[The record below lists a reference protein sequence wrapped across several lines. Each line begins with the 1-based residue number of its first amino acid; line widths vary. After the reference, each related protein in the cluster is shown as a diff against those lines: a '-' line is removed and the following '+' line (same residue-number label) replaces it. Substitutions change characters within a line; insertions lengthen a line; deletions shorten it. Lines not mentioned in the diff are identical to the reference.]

1 MVVVFVSLGR
11 APPFVSIDGGAV
23 HVGDPPELE
32 GEDTCG
38 AHCSAT
44 DGDTATAAVDNWI
57 LSHYDHFFTL
67 ASFSSDQHSNALA
80 RMVLATL

>member
-1 MVVVFVSLGR
+1 MVVVFVSLRR

-32 GEDTCG
+32 GENTSG

-44 DGDTATAAVDNWI
+44 DGDTTTAAVDYWI

-67 ASFSSDQHSNALA
+67 ASLLA
-80 RMVLATL
+80 FHRTNTATH